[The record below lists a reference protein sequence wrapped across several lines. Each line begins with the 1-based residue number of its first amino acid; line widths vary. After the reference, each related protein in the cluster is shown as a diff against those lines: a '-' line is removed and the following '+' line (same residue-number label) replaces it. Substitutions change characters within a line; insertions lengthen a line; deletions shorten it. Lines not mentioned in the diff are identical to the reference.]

1 VAVVRRSCRKRRS
14 VVESVWRKM
23 FGLLKLHLESVNTFP
38 VFQGL
43 LLLLSE
49 ISAFGDFINDDLLAL
64 NSVLFDVL
72 KQ

>member
-49 ISAFGDFINDDLLAL
+49 ICAFGDYIDLRFTWFELSLAKHRL
-64 NSVLFDVL
+64 
-72 KQ
+72 